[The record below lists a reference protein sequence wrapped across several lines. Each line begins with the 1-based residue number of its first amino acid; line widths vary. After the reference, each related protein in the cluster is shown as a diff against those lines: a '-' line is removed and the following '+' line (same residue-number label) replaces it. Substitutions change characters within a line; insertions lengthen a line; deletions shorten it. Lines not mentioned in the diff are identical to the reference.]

1 MPASIK
7 LSASGD
13 NSIDFSLSI
22 FHIILERTGTQSCL
36 KNSYMNKALSLLL
49 ISLALYGCNN
59 PQSTVIPTDMSKL
72 EQIQDSVKKLS
83 EDDRKQL
90 MAYLVRTQ
98 MSAALG
104 NGTGPEPGVTIG
116 EALKR
121 QKQWVA
127 DQEKQELAQVAL
139 KAKLAAEHEAAMKKF
154 ASTVT
159 VSVLSKNLSP
169 KNYDIGRYSDVQEI
183 KLGIENLTDK
193 DIAGVKGRV
202 KFYDIFGKEAGAIG
216 FSLDSGIKA
225 KSTETWEGS
234 RDYNQFLDS
243 HKSLAAL
250 EEGKYT
256 TKFEPEM
263 IVFTDGTKMT
273 AE

>member
-1 MPASIK
+1 
-7 LSASGD
+7 
-13 NSIDFSLSI
+13 
-22 FHIILERTGTQSCL
+22 
-36 KNSYMNKALSLLL
+36 MNKTLTLLL

-59 PQSTVIPTDMSKL
+59 PQSTVIPTDMAKL

-83 EDDRKQL
+83 EDDRKNL
-90 MAYLVRTQ
+90 MAYLMRTQ
-98 MSAALG
+98 MSSALG
-104 NGTGPEPGVTIG
+104 GGALEPGVTIG

-121 QKQWVA
+121 QKQWA
-127 DQEKQELAQVAL
+127 DDQEKQELAQVAL
-139 KAKLAAEHEAAMKKF
+139 KAKLAAEHEAAMKKL

-159 VSVLSKNLSP
+159 VTVLSKTLVP
-169 KNYDIGRYSDVQEI
+169 KNYNMRRYSDVQEI
-183 KLGIENLTDK
+183 KLGIENLTEK
-193 DIAGVKGRV
+193 DIAGVKGVV

-225 KSTETWEGS
+225 KGTDTWEGT
-234 RDYNQFLDS
+234 RDYNQFIDS

-263 IVFTDGTKMT
+263 IVFADGTKMT